1 MAQPDYS
8 SLDSTATFP
17 DHPTS
22 HPVHSLISRRL
33 LRQILGAIWLADGLF
48 QMQPYMFTNN
58 LIGMMQPLVPGQPG
72 PIAAVLRW
80 LITFTTQHLI
90 LVNTVTALVQVAL
103 GVFLLTGWFV
113 RTTLLASVLW
123 SLIIWI
129 GGEGLGMLLTGQ
141 ASALTGAPGAVLLYG
156 ILALVAYPKQ
166 GEGHEALL
174 RIPRHHFQWFLG
186 SFWALAALLQLQS
199 PWWQSQQIS
208 QTIAGNEAP
217 GTPSGTLFD
226 SSLAWLAG
234 LTSNIEVPLNIAI
247 IVIALALAVGLF
259 VVPREYLRPVL
270 AVSLVASL
278 LFWWATEGF
287 GLILTGTATDFNSG
301 LLVALMALACWPIM
315 RATAPEQAYSA
326 AQGGVAPHNEPAKG

>member
-1 MAQPDYS
+1 MAQR
-8 SLDSTATFP
+8 DSFTTHAATATYSDEP
-17 DHPTS
+17 APHPA
-22 HPVHSLISRRL
+22 HSLISRRL

-58 LIGMMQPLVPGQPG
+58 LVTGVLQPVAQGQPG
-72 PIAAVLRW
+72 PIAAVLQW
-80 LITFTTQHLI
+80 LITFTAQHII
-90 LVNTVTALVQVAL
+90 LVNTVTALIQVAL

-113 RTTLLASVLW
+113 RTTLLASVVW
-123 SLIIWI
+123 SLIVWI

-156 ILALVAYPKQ
+156 ILALVAYPKR
-166 GEGHEALL
+166 GVGHEA
-174 RIPRHHFQWFLG
+174 RIPRRHFQWFLG
-186 SFWALAALLQLQS
+186 GFWALAALLQLQS
-199 PWWQSQQIS
+199 PWWQPQQIS

-259 VVPREYLRPVL
+259 VVPREYLRPLL

-278 LFWWATEGF
+278 LIWFATEGF

-301 LLVALMALACWPIM
+301 LLITVMAVVCWPTM
-315 RATAPEQAYSA
+315 QASVPEHAHA
-326 AQGGVAPHNEPAKG
+326 AARVGVAPRREPA